1 MTRWEPLQPSPVAV
15 NALAAQEAAME
26 YFRFHLGLFN
36 CICVRCNETTA
47 HPPISASR
55 NAFKSWHFKWKEKQ
69 LCFPEL
75 TVSTTTFSSTSCVQI
90 SLLCLETLLPM
101 SDERSPETLKHQK
114 QMATECEKL
123 ICFQERVW
131 WLPNRDFRILSEAG
145 SVSIRLG
152 NSGKWITEALNYSA
166 VKTGFTVSLPVVKKL
181 TLPESLDRLDR
192 LDK

>member
-15 NALAAQEAAME
+15 NALAAQEAATE

-55 NAFKSWHFKWKEKQ
+55 NAFKSWHFERKEKQ

-75 TVSTTTFSSTSCVQI
+75 TVSTTTFNSTSCVQI
-90 SLLCLETLLPM
+90 SLLCLETLCTM
-101 SDERSPETLKHQK
+101 SDERSPEMYERKHQQ

-123 ICFQERVW
+123 ICFREWGW
-131 WLPNRDFRILSEAG
+131 WLPNRDFRSLSEAG
-145 SVSIRLG
+145 SASFRWG
-152 NSGKWITEALNYSA
+152 NSGKWITETLNYSI
-166 VKTGFTVSLPVVKKL
+166 VQTGVIVSLLVVKKL
-181 TLPESLDRLDR
+181 SLPESLDSHT
-192 LDK
+192 